1 MVPLEVELWVTIFY
15 HFKTVPMEYECIPP
29 RLKPQPPPPPL
40 TGTDVAP
47 VLYNLI
53 KLSPGPLQHC
63 AGDFW
68 QMVWEQGVSEV
79 IMLATADNEDVSTLI
94 NFGNAI
100 LGVPDA
106 SKYFYIF
113 T

>member
-1 MVPLEVELWVTIFY
+1 MPSFAPDWLCLWGLGDV
-15 HFKTVPMEYECIPP
+15 VRVVAPAS
-29 RLKPQPPPPPL
+29 PL
-40 TGTDVAP
+40 TGTAVAP

-79 IMLATADNEDVSTLI
+79 IMLATADNEDVSTVI

-100 LGVPDA
+100 LGVP
-106 SKYFYIF
+106 KF
-113 T
+113 